1 MNKTNYLILTLILCF
16 SVAFIVCPIKTNAL
30 SEEGQAMIDALK
42 EKYPEE
48 DPTPDPTPDP
58 TIDIINDPVTD
69 TTTDTTTDSTIINYT
84 NPIMASPN
92 IDSTVVFDEFLFN
105 QTYIFVPIPT
115 TNATT
120 DTTTDTTK
128 EKEEKTYPY
137 KACAGGCKE
146 GQCVYHQSTDPSRS
160 DECQSDADCRAPTP
174 PAQYSC
180 NQCRGTTCS
189 VRYSSSPCSNT
200 CITDADCRVPTPPSN
215 GGTPPSNGGTPPSN
229 GWTPPSNGGTPSP
242 PTGGWTPPP
251 PPPKYSCNQ
260 STWTCYQNSSGPYS
274 SLSSCQSAC
283 VEPPCMINYFEFPK
297 RAWVGYSIT
306 GRWSASDWC
315 VDCDV
320 TCTPYPECVWKQD
333 NIGTGFD
340 EHEFTLEQS
349 GDYIYTLTCYKQGGR
364 DQKQVTVSLEA
375 LNLPWWREIIPVLP
389 GFLRGIWK

>member
-1 MNKTNYLILTLILCF
+1 MQQKTILRLRSGLMVSKAEPSKFITVITLICFISLLFLPGKAWSSHNDLFPSGGGGDECDPIEKCVEGHFEFIPGYGNDYICTKTEVIKEPPSSCF
-16 SVAFIVCPIKTNAL
+16 S
-30 SEEGQAMIDALK
+30 
-42 EKYPEE
+42 
-48 DPTPDPTPDP
+48 TP
-58 TIDIINDPVTD
+58 
-69 TTTDTTTDSTIINYT
+69 
-84 NPIMASPN
+84 
-92 IDSTVVFDEFLFN
+92 
-105 QTYIFVPIPT
+105 
-115 TNATT
+115 
-120 DTTTDTTK
+120 TTK

-200 CITDADCRVPTPPSN
+200 CITDADCRVPTRPSN

>member
-1 MNKTNYLILTLILCF
+1 MNKTKYIILTLILCF
-16 SVAFIVCPIKTNAL
+16 SLAFLVYPLKSFSSQIANGGGGGGGSSLVIITDVNSPLTYNGPVNSSGDLTFGASTNYDL
-30 SEEGQAMIDALK
+30 S
-42 EKYPEE
+42 
-48 DPTPDPTPDP
+48 DPNLGNLGPDE
-58 TIDIINDPVTD
+58 PVVL
-69 TTTDTTTDSTIINYT
+69 
-84 NPIMASPN
+84 
-92 IDSTVVFDEFLFN
+92 VV
-105 QTYIFVPIPT
+105 TGGG
-115 TNATT
+115 TT

-128 EKEEKTYPY
+128 EKEKKKYYYNTCNRSGWPWNFTWR
-137 KACAGGCKE
+137 
-146 GQCVYHQSTDPSRS
+146 CVLTSHTSPGDDKCQTDS
-160 DECQSDADCRAPTP
+160 DCGVPTP
-174 PAQYSC
+174 PPPPPPPQYSC
-180 NQCRGTTCS
+180 KQCRGTTCS
-189 VRYSSSPCSNT
+189 VRYSSTPCSNT
-200 CITDADCRVPTPPSN
+200 CTTDADCRVPTPPSN
-215 GGTPPSNGGTPPSN
+215 G
-229 GWTPPSNGGTPSP
+229 WTPPVS
-242 PTGGWTPPP
+242 PP
-251 PPPKYSCNQ
+251 PPPKYSCNK
-260 STWTCYQNSSGPYS
+260 STWTCYQNPSGPYS

-306 GRWSASDWC
+306 GKWSASDWC